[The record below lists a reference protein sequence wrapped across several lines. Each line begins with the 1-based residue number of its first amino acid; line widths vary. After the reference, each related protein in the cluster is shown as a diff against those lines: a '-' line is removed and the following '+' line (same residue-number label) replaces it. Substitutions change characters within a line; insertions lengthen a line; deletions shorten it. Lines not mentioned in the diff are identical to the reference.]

1 MKSSRIM
8 VSTLVLWLL
17 CLALA
22 HGQDETKIKGLI
34 THRSADNMTLR
45 TSDGTNHDVIL
56 TDETK
61 VQMPKGLIGVRHK
74 QVAWTSLIP
83 GLPVTVKGET
93 NEKGQLIA
101 NEVNFTKED
110 LQTASMIQAGL
121 VPTKAQVE
129 EQGQSIGENAQNI
142 ETNRQQI
149 SENER
154 AVSDRF
160 NSLAEYDVK
169 KQMAVYF
176 DTGRSTLSERDK
188 KALSQMAADA
198 VGLKGYLIEV
208 KGFADSTGAAAMNQS
223 LSKAR
228 AEAVVNHLMQN
239 CNVPARHILAPGA
252 MGISNPAASNETA
265 QGRANNRRV
274 ELKLMVNKAVGTSG
288 Q

>member
-1 MKSSRIM
+1 MKSTRIV
-8 VSTLVLWLL
+8 VSTFVLWLL

-22 HGQDETKIKGLI
+22 YGQDETKIKGLI
-34 THRSADNMTLR
+34 THRSADNMTVR
-45 TSDGTNHDVIL
+45 ASDGTTHEVTL
-56 TDETK
+56 TDDTK

-93 NEKGQLIA
+93 NEKGQLTA
-101 NEVNFTKED
+101 TEVNFTKED

-121 VPTKAQVE
+121 DPTKQQVE
-129 EQGQSIGENAQNI
+129 KQGQGIAENAQNV
-142 ETNRQQI
+142 EANRQQI

-154 AVSDRF
+154 EVSDRF
-160 NSLAEYDVK
+160 NSLADYDVK
-169 KQMAVYF
+169 KQISVYF
-176 DTGRSTLSERDK
+176 DTGRSTLSQKDK
-188 KALSQMAADA
+188 QALSQMAAEA
-198 VGLKGYLIEV
+198 TKLKGYLIEV
-208 KGFADSTGAAAMNQS
+208 QGFADSTGAASMNQT
-223 LSKAR
+223 LSKER

-274 ELKLMVNKAVGTSG
+274 ELKLMVNKAAGTSG
-288 Q
+288 R